1 MSSTLM
7 MGKNF
12 HSVPGM
18 EKQILAFIEKIQKD
32 PSHPSLRIKPLKNT
46 ADPRVRTGRVT
57 DKYRAV
63 LVELDGS
70 NGRLFMLLHVDNH
83 DEAIAYAQTVTV
95 KINSTNGEVVIDNS
109 GTPSASTSP
118 ELDAE
123 IESRAKQRAAEIAA
137 QQLADAQKDQSD
149 ASVGTPAQLPQ
160 TPPREILRAA
170 SISTEDLRTE
180 LGLSP
185 DTIAAVQAAEN
196 DTVLEELLAE
206 RPEFE
211 HDAIVGLLAGMSIAE
226 VVEDLELEH
235 IDADDETAGSDDTI
249 INSLQRSSY
258 WIDPSE
264 LDLKEILEE
273 GSFAEW
279 RTFLHPSQQ
288 RAVQSQHRGSA
299 RILGGAGTGKTVVL
313 LHRTRY
319 LYTHGAQGGP
329 VPRIFLTTFTK
340 DLARQLKT
348 QMNVLDPSYPE
359 AGMPGTP
366 GVWINGIDSA
376 IYNFITNANKEELDA
391 ALQATLGISS
401 SFVPRPLDDRE
412 VHKNWELAAELNGEG
427 LPQDKRHPAFLN
439 DEFTDIILAHSITEM
454 KDYLRITR
462 TGRRTPLGRKERKI
476 VWTIVK
482 AFIRRCS
489 EEKRLTYP
497 ALAVVAAHILEA
509 RQQPFFDHVVVDEG
523 QDFHAG
529 HWRFI
534 RACVAPGPN
543 DIFLAEDSHQRIYGN
558 QLPLSRFGI
567 ETRGRATSR
576 LRLNYRTTAENLSYA
591 SAILEGV
598 HWLDSSGEEDTLTG
612 YRSVRTGPLPR
623 IVHAATPEEEDAAIE
638 RAITAWSTNASA
650 STHIG
655 VLCRDKR
662 RVVMRTS
669 HLDSAG
675 ITTSTLRSG
684 AATLEAPV
692 SVMTMHNAKGME
704 FTHVILDGINEQAIP
719 RRGGRMPLPDAERED
734 ALQRERALLYVAA
747 SRARDE
753 LLITTIGEP
762 SSLLP
767 ECGER

>member
-1 MSSTLM
+1 MSSTLLV
-7 MGKNF
+7 GKNF
-12 HSVPGM
+12 RSIPGL
-18 EKQILAFIEKIQKD
+18 EKQILNFIEKLKKD
-32 PSHPSLRIKPLKNT
+32 PSHPSLRIKPLNNT

-57 DKYRAV
+57 DQYRAV
-63 LVELDGS
+63 LVELEGS
-70 NGRLFMLLHVDNH
+70 DGRLFMLLHVDNH

-109 GTPSASTSP
+109 GGPATSRP
-118 ELDAE
+118 QDLDAE

-137 QQLADAQKDQSD
+137 QQLAAAHEQQPEPP
-149 ASVGTPAQLPQ
+149 VGTAAQLPQ
-160 TPPREILRAA
+160 IPPRESLRQAG
-170 SISTEDLRTE
+170 ISTEELITE
-180 LGLSP
+180 LGLS
-185 DTIAAVQAAEN
+185 A
-196 DTVLEELLAE
+196 DTVADIEAADTEAVLDELLE
-206 RPEFE
+206 DRPEFE
-211 HDAIVGLLAGMSIAE
+211 RDAILGLLAGMSIDE
-226 VVEDLELEH
+226 VIEDLGLQRLEP
-235 IDADDETAGSDDTI
+235 GSDDADSDDAI
-249 INSLQRSSY
+249 IDSLQRSSY

-264 LDLKEILEE
+264 HDLKDILER

-288 RAVQSQHRGSA
+288 RAVQGKHRGSA
-299 RILGGAGTGKTVVL
+299 RIVGGAGTGKTVVL
-313 LHRTRY
+313 LHRTRF
-319 LYTHGAQGGP
+319 LYEQAATEGT

-340 DLARQLKT
+340 ELARQLKA
-348 QMNVLDPSYPE
+348 QMNVLDPAFPE
-359 AGMPGTP
+359 ASMPGTP
-366 GVWINGIDSA
+366 GVWINAIDSA
-376 IYNFITNANKEELDA
+376 ISNFITNARKDELDT
-391 ALQATLGISS
+391 ALQATLGIST
-401 SFVPRPLDDRE
+401 SFVPRPMDARD

-427 LPQDKRHPAFLN
+427 LPAAKRHPDFLN
-439 DEFTDIILAHSITEM
+439 DEFTDIILAHSITEL
-454 KDYLRITR
+454 KDYLRISR
-462 TGRRTPLGRKERKI
+462 TGRRTALGRKERKI
-476 VWTIVK
+476 VWAIVQ

-489 EEKRLTYP
+489 EYKRLTYP
-497 ALAVVAAHILEA
+497 ALAVVAAHILES

-534 RACVAPGPN
+534 RACVAAGPN

-567 ETRGRATSR
+567 DTRGGATRR
-576 LRLNYRTTAENLSYA
+576 LRLNYRTTAQNLNYA
-591 SAILEGV
+591 SAILDGV
-598 HWLDSSGEEDTLTG
+598 QWLDSSGEDDTLTG

-638 RAITAWSTNASA
+638 RAITAWTKQNSP

-655 VLCRDKR
+655 VLCRDNQ
-662 RVVMRTS
+662 RVLMRNS
-669 HLDSAG
+669 HLKTAG

-704 FTHVILDGINEQAIP
+704 FTHVILDGITEQTIP
-719 RRGGRMPLPDAERED
+719 RRGGRQPLPDADRED
-734 ALQRERALLYVAA
+734 SLQRERALLYVAA

-767 ECGER
+767 ELGD